1 MHESR
6 PDESGK
12 LVFTLLQF
20 GLHNAFINFGVS
32 AKVFV
37 FSNFGMS
44 DVFMQWPGTTA
55 GCRPLSMTLLW
66 LVNLHHMC

>member
-12 LVFTLLQF
+12 LVFTLLQS
-20 GLHNAFINFGVS
+20 GLQNALINFGVS

-37 FSNFGMS
+37 FSNLVIS
-44 DVFMQWPGTTA
+44 DVFMQWPGTT
-55 GCRPLSMTLLW
+55 GT
-66 LVNLHHMC
+66 